1 MLFSIV
7 SFTIIAMQLFVPI
20 EVVVAGM
27 TYGIYYDIQEAVDV
41 SKTIPGSRIR
51 TALGRVATTA

>member
-1 MLFSIV
+1 
-7 SFTIIAMQLFVPI
+7 MQLFVPI

-27 TYGIYYDIQEAVDV
+27 TYGIYNDIQEAVEV

>member
-1 MLFSIV
+1 VLFFTV

-27 TYGIYYDIQEAVDV
+27 TYGIYNDIQEAVEV

>member
-27 TYGIYYDIQEAVDV
+27 TYGIYNDIQKAVDV